1 MADETVQQA
10 LGLAARGWRVFPCQS
25 KGKNAGSAFLLKLQK
40 GEGPRQDADRPRK
53 NRGDARPA
61 GQSAERHQDS
71 DSQPRGDREERL
83 FPSDLRAAIAPWA
96 GPRRSPGP
104 TCKTPRRKYVSPFSR
119 AAA

>member
-1 MADETVQQA
+1 MQQA

-40 GEGPRQDADRPRK
+40 GEGPRQEADRPGK

-96 GPRRSPGP
+96 GPRRS
-104 TCKTPRRKYVSPFSR
+104 TWSNV
-119 AAA
+119 